1 MSEHVFF
8 IAFFTLRLLFWDLV
22 VRLCQTEEANHKQQ
36 KENQYENWMQ
46 KIRKCQPY
54 WTKSATEQIKR
65 NVHVRGRQ
73 HGANGA
79 RNVNVRLISK
89 RLNSPPFK
97 SETNKPN
104 QRTLYYFPRHP
115 RKKMLKYYLQ
125 SNNLQKENQRI

>member
-54 WTKSATEQIKR
+54 WTKSATEQKNAMFR
-65 NVHVRGRQ
+65 FEKGNMAQMVHGT
-73 HGANGA
+73 
-79 RNVNVRLISK
+79 S
-89 RLNSPPFK
+89 
-97 SETNKPN
+97 
-104 QRTLYYFPRHP
+104 
-115 RKKMLKYYLQ
+115 M
-125 SNNLQKENQRI
+125 